1 LSRTAQIDAR
11 AGRSAAGGR
20 LKTGRMI
27 FWPATMLALIMIVS
41 ALAPLLGPWDRD
53 SIDLDRIS
61 APPSAGHPLGTDT
74 LGRDVLTRLLH
85 GGRFTLMVAF
95 LSVAV
100 ALAAGIMLGGLA
112 GWLGGTADRAV
123 SIVIDLFLSVPVF
136 LVMLIAASAAGG
148 NIWLIPLLIG
158 GTSWMETARVV
169 RSRFRQ
175 IREEGFVEAARAAGA
190 TGPWIV
196 FRHMLPQA
204 SGAVF
209 VAATAGLAGAMLV
222 ESSLSFLG
230 FGVQPPVPTW
240 GNMMNDAWAAL
251 RVSPL
256 AAFAPGLMIF
266 VTCLGFNLI
275 CEAYRRVLAKEDD
288 TL

>member
-1 LSRTAQIDAR
+1 
-11 AGRSAAGGR
+11 
-20 LKTGRMI
+20 MI
-27 FWPATMLALIMIVS
+27 FWPATMLALIIAVS

-53 SIDLDRIS
+53 AIDLDNIS
-61 APPSAGHPLGTDT
+61 MLPSADHPLGTDA

-100 ALAAGIMLGGLA
+100 SLGAGIVLGAAA
-112 GWLGGTADRAV
+112 GWLGGLTDRTV
-123 SIVIDLFLSVPVF
+123 SLMIDLFLSVPVF

-169 RSRFRQ
+169 RSRLGQ
-175 IREEGFVEAARAAGA
+175 IKEEGFVEAARAAGA

-204 SGAVF
+204 SGV
-209 VAATAGLAGAMLV
+209 VLVSAAAGLASAMLV
-222 ESSLSFLG
+222 ESALSFLG

-240 GNMMNDAWAAL
+240 GNMMNDAWATL

-256 AAFAPGLMIF
+256 AALAPGLMIF
-266 VTCLGFNLI
+266 VTCLGFNLV
-275 CEAYRRVLAKEDD
+275 CEGYRRVLAKRDD
-288 TL
+288 TV

>member
-1 LSRTAQIDAR
+1 MMRSTVIPAPPGSSVSR
-11 AGRSAAGGR
+11 
-20 LKTGRMI
+20 LV
-27 FWPATMLALIMIVS
+27 FWPATMLVLIITVS

-53 SIDLDRIS
+53 AIDLDNIS
-61 APPSAGHPLGTDT
+61 APPSASHPLGTDQ
-74 LGRDVLTRLLH
+74 LGRDVMTRLLH

-100 ALAAGIMLGGLA
+100 ALITGIILGGAAGWIGGPV
-112 GWLGGTADRAV
+112 DRTV
-123 SIVIDLFLSVPVF
+123 TMTIDLFLSVPVF

-148 NIWLIPLLIG
+148 KIWLIPLLIG
-158 GTSWMETARVV
+158 GTAWMETARIV

-190 TGPWIV
+190 TGPWII

-204 SGAVF
+204 SGAVL
-209 VAATAGLAGAMLV
+209 VAAAAGLASAMLV
-222 ESSLSFLG
+222 ESALSFLG

-240 GNMMNDAWAAL
+240 GNMMHGAWMTL
-251 RVSPL
+251 RTSPI

-266 VTCLGFNLI
+266 ITCLGFNLL
-275 CEAYRRVLAKEDD
+275 CEGYRRALAKERA
-288 TL
+288 